1 MNFEGLTIR
10 GAARQFKVH
19 RRKVRNSLASA
30 IPSERKVAPK
40 RRPKLGQYE
49 ATVRRW
55 LAEDVDLQR
64 KQRHAATR
72 IWERLIDESKAD
84 VSPLAV
90 RVSVKER
97 KAEINPLVST
107 TMIPQ
112 IRSPGESANVDY
124 GDVYVELVKN
134 WSKPRCLRSVCQVLT
149 WPSTGS
155 MPPKPRSA
163 SLMGTERPL
172 RHLGGVF
179 LTQFVTT
186 IFPLVQKVLIGRKR
200 VENERF
206 VAFRSHWE
214 FISSFSTSGVE
225 GAHKKDETKRAT
237 KRAKLSY
244 FAPELNGAATAEIS
258 DKLDAKVAQHDL
270 RRHIEFRRNT
280 SQEDFE
286 KKNANL
292 MPLAEFD

>member
-97 KAEINPLVST
+97 KAEINPLVPT

-124 GDVYVELVKN
+124 GDVYVELVRIGQ
-134 WSKPRCLRSVCQVLT
+134 SQGVCDPSV
-149 WPSTGS
+149 
-155 MPPKPRSA
+155 K
-163 SLMGTERPL
+163 
-172 RHLGGVF
+172 F
-179 LTQFVTT
+179 
-186 IFPLVQKVLIGRKR
+186 
-200 VENERF
+200 
-206 VAFRSHWE
+206 
-214 FISSFSTSGVE
+214 
-225 GAHKKDETKRAT
+225 
-237 KRAKLSY
+237 
-244 FAPELNGAATAEIS
+244 
-258 DKLDAKVAQHDL
+258 
-270 RRHIEFRRNT
+270 
-280 SQEDFE
+280 
-286 KKNANL
+286 
-292 MPLAEFD
+292 